1 MSHDVT
7 LLRNN
12 EEVFQGTST
21 GRLAQNQSKLPA
33 VGMKI
38 LKF

>member
-7 LLRNN
+7 LAHND

-21 GRLAQNQSKLPA
+21 GRLANQSKLPA
-33 VGMKI
+33 V
-38 LKF
+38 LAV